1 MIYSI
6 IFKAQD
12 SELDYQAGIIKEKG
26 YLCVFLSDLKLP
38 SQTILQFLLSIS
50 WIDGVQIET

>member
-26 YLCVFLSDLKLP
+26 YLCVVLGALKLP
-38 SQTILQFLLSIS
+38 SPTILRLLLS
-50 WIDGVQIET
+50 VN

>member
-26 YLCVFLSDLKLP
+26 YLCVFLSALKLP
-38 SQTILQFLLSIS
+38 SQTILRFLLSIS
-50 WIDGVQIET
+50 